1 MDASG
6 GPEPNKLIYELQQVL
21 AQRRLADFSAL
32 DLPNLT
38 TVAATTRRD
47 ATAAPALVG
56 PNGAVQSLLDRFIP
70 TMPTKSAAAAVLIGT
85 TENRWTNQKQRRH
98 LAGKTEGV
106 TGETFRKNYESQV
119 LSELAHVLVHASQN
133 HRADEE
139 EAAPSATR
147 WLPALVATG
156 ALLIVTLVVVLLL
169 DGNESPTET
178 AATETLPVDLPET
191 PLTTAAATT
200 TDVIATTTTTAA
212 PLVDYQPTGQLDV
225 TLHCKDLY
233 GPGTVAE
240 VTGSNPEDWECRSGD
255 IREPV
260 DLDLAC
266 ASGYGP
272 ATTAT
277 NDGTGPY
284 GWSCIAP
291 IVSAPD
297 GECAISPG
305 EFDPE
310 FQYDLGRFAQ
320 TFAALGTTEPT
331 LVDLCPAAVV
341 HRAGEGV
348 RQEFFDPGDANRRP
362 IAAVLSRSPDR
373 DDFVTLSGAA
383 WDMYVQVAGLGA
395 GLVGYPLSA
404 ETEEA
409 DGSWRVPFSVGGGL
423 VSANMDGPFQWMP
436 ALAFEQWSELGGL
449 DSCLKEPVSNPYPVS
464 EGFKQD
470 FADGHLL
477 LDFASGGMRAVG
489 PNCDDIG

>member
-1 MDASG
+1 MDVNGDPGST
-6 GPEPNKLIYELQQVL
+6 ELISELQQVL
-21 AQRRLADFSAL
+21 AQRRLADFSTL
-32 DLPNLT
+32 ELPHLA
-38 TVAATTRRD
+38 TVAARATPSD
-47 ATAAPALVG
+47 ADASSSVG
-56 PNGAVQSLLDRFIP
+56 PNAHIQSLLDRLIP
-70 TMPTKSAAAAVLIGT
+70 TMPTKSEAAVVLIGT
-85 TENRWTNQKQRRH
+85 SDIRWSNQKERRH

-119 LSELAHVLVHASQN
+119 LSELAHVLVHASQSESAPAPPRETGKRFAALVLFGTISILALAAFFVLGDSESPTN
-133 HRADEE
+133 IDTT
-139 EAAPSATR
+139 EAAPLDTSEAATPPTS
-147 WLPALVATG
+147 PAL
-156 ALLIVTLVVVLLL
+156 
-169 DGNESPTET
+169 PT
-178 AATETLPVDLPET
+178 TE
-191 PLTTAAATT
+191 
-200 TDVIATTTTTAA
+200 TTTTSSTAA
-212 PLVDYQPTGQLDV
+212 LVDYQPTGQLDV

-233 GPGTVAE
+233 GAATVAE
-240 VTGSNPEDWECRSGD
+240 VAGSNPSDWECRKGD
-255 IREPV
+255 LREPV

-272 ATTAT
+272 ATSAT
-277 NDGTGPY
+277 NDGSGPY

-310 FQYDLGRFAQ
+310 SQYDLGRFAQ

-348 RQEFFDPGDANRRP
+348 RQEFFDPADANRRP

-383 WDMYVQVAGLGA
+383 WDMYLQVAGLGA

-436 ALAFEQWSELGGL
+436 ALAYEQWSELGGL
-449 DSCLKEPVSNPYPVS
+449 GSCLEEPVSNPYPVS
-464 EGFKQD
+464 EGFRQD

-489 PNCDDIG
+489 PGCEGLE